1 LSGFTFAVPHA
12 LLETFFSLF
21 FPPHCAGCAVG
32 IESGQDFCPVCAAS
46 IEFIKPPR
54 CQICSQPFD
63 GMSGEFE
70 CPNCRGAAFHFDCAV
85 SVVRSRRVIRELI
98 HRVKYNREIWIM
110 KILGRILLRGL
121 GDSRLS
127 GQEFDAIVPVPLH
140 SKRLREREFNQAA
153 LLAGQLSRATGIP
166 MREVLVR
173 SRYTGT
179 QTALDRAERR
189 QNLRNAF
196 SLRKNVDVTDQNLL
210 LIDDVLTTGSTLDAC
225 AAVLL
230 EQGAESVRALTLAR
244 G

>member
-1 LSGFTFAVPHA
+1 MRV
-12 LLETFFSLF
+12 
-21 FPPHCAGCAVG
+21 
-32 IESGQDFCPVCAAS
+32 ESGQDFCPVCAAT

-110 KILGRILLRGL
+110 KILGRILLQGL
-121 GDSRLS
+121 ADSRLS

-153 LLAGQLSRATGIP
+153 LLAGQLSRATGTP

-196 SLRKNVDVTDQNLL
+196 SLRKNDDVTDQNLL

>member
-1 LSGFTFAVPHA
+1 
-12 LLETFFSLF
+12 
-21 FPPHCAGCAVG
+21 
-32 IESGQDFCPVCAAS
+32 
-46 IEFIKPPR
+46 
-54 CQICSQPFD
+54 
-63 GMSGEFE
+63 M
-70 CPNCRGAAFHFDCAV
+70 

-98 HRVKYNREIWIM
+98 HRLKYNREIWIV
-110 KILGRILLRGL
+110 KTLGRILVQGL
-121 GDSRLS
+121 DDVRLS
-127 GQEFDAIVPVPLH
+127 AQDFDAIVPVPLH
-140 SKRLREREFNQAA
+140 QKRLREREFNQAA
-153 LLAGQLSRATGIP
+153 LLAGQLSRASGLP
-166 MREVLVR
+166 VRDVLVR

-196 SLRKNVDVTDQNLL
+196 SLRKNADVTDQNLL

>member
-1 LSGFTFAVPHA
+1 MSPAF
-12 LLETFFSLF
+12 LEPLFSLF
-21 FPPHCAGCAVG
+21 FPPHCAGCAVKV
-32 IESGQDFCPVCAAS
+32 EAKQDFCAACAAT
-46 IEFIKPPR
+46 IEFIQIPR

-63 GMSGEFE
+63 GISAEFE
-70 CPNCRGAAFHFDCAV
+70 CPNCRGAAFHFECAV

-98 HRVKYNREIWIM
+98 HRLKYSREIWIA
-110 KILGRILLRGL
+110 KTLGRILSRGL
-121 GDSRLS
+121 EDSRLS
-127 GQEFDAIVPVPLH
+127 GQDFDAIVPVPLH

-153 LLAGQLSRATGIP
+153 LFAEQLSLYSGLPVRD
-166 MREVLVR
+166 VLVR

-196 SLRKNVDVTDQNLL
+196 SLRKNAEVTDQNLL

-225 AAVLL
+225 AAILL

>member
-1 LSGFTFAVPHA
+1 LFGFTFAVPHA
-12 LLETFFSLF
+12 LLETFISLF
-21 FPPHCAGCAVG
+21 FPPHCAGCAVRV
-32 IESGQDFCPVCAAS
+32 ESGQDFCPVCAAT

-70 CPNCRGAAFHFDCAV
+70 CPNCRGTAFHFDCAV

-110 KILGRILLRGL
+110 KILGRILLQGL
-121 GDSRLS
+121 ADSRLS

-153 LLAGQLSRATGIP
+153 LLAGQLSRAAGTP

-179 QTALDRAERR
+179 QTTLDRVERR

>member
-1 LSGFTFAVPHA
+1 MTLA
-12 LLETFFSLF
+12 LLEPLFSLF
-21 FPPHCAGCAVG
+21 FPPHCAGCAVKVDY
-32 IESGQDFCPVCAAS
+32 GQDFCPACAAT
-46 IEFIKPPR
+46 IEYIKLPR
-54 CQICSQPFD
+54 CQVCSQPFE
-63 GMSGEFE
+63 GITGEFE
-70 CPNCRGAAFHFDCAV
+70 CPNCRGEAFHFEYAV

-98 HRVKYNREIWIM
+98 HRVKYSREVWIIRVLG
-110 KILGRILLRGL
+110 KILAQGL
-121 GDSRLS
+121 ADPRVA
-127 GQEFDAIVPVPLH
+127 GQGFDAIVPVPLH

-153 LLAGQLSRATGIP
+153 LLAEQLSRASGIP
-166 MREVLVR
+166 VREVLVR

-196 SLRKNVDVTDQNLL
+196 SVRKNSVVIDQNLL

>member
-1 LSGFTFAVPHA
+1 LFGFTFAVPHA
-12 LLETFFSLF
+12 LLETFSSLF
-21 FPPHCAGCAVG
+21 FPPHCAGCAVRV
-32 IESGQDFCPVCAAS
+32 ESGQDFCPVCAAT

-173 SRYTGT
+173 SRYTET

-210 LIDDVLTTGSTLDAC
+210 LIDDVLTTGSTLDSC

>member
-1 LSGFTFAVPHA
+1 VR
-12 LLETFFSLF
+12 
-21 FPPHCAGCAVG
+21 V
-32 IESGQDFCPVCAAS
+32 ESGQDFCPVCAAT

-70 CPNCRGAAFHFDCAV
+70 CPNCRGTAFHFDCAV

-110 KILGRILLRGL
+110 KILGRILLQGL
-121 GDSRLS
+121 ADSRLS

-153 LLAGQLSRATGIP
+153 LLAGQLSRAAGTP

-179 QTALDRAERR
+179 QTTLDRVERR